1 MVLTEYSIECN
12 IIALVY
18 INRIT
23 VRNKMAVTMNNWRGL
38 WLGAIILAQKV
49 WDDKPLKTSSFCL
62 MIPDLKKDAVIA
74 LEVKCFSL
82 LDYSTTVR
90 PSVYAKYFFELHEL
104 FKEITGTMSK
114 GYNWLLQPLSI
125 AEKKKLETRSHSH
138 TRDYRDYLKEQ
149 EKKNN
154 RRRKNRL
161 MNLENPNPNPNDNT
175 PLADPNNSDSSAVVT
190 PPFSAGTNDKNN
202 NNSNEQ
208 ETMTNTAT
216 ATTVSSEGITAE
228 EEEESHNINNNDLSA
243 SSASQP
249 LTTMTSSRTNNN
261 TTSNNNGVIAGSSTS
276 SSSVRSS
283 VTSSSSTTTRFRQ
296 HFRLDGTPI
305 PTTSMTLE
313 DATFSSHSRYVIN

>member
-138 TRDYRDYLKEQ
+138 TRDYRDYLKDQ
-149 EKKNN
+149 ERKNN
-154 RRRKNRL
+154 RRRKNR
-161 MNLENPNPNPNDNT
+161 MNLENPNPNPNEENNNNT
-175 PLADPNNSDSSAVVT
+175 PLADPNNSDSSTVVT
-190 PPFSAGTNDKNN
+190 PPFTRGNNNSDNN
-202 NNSNEQ
+202 NNNEP
-208 ETMTNTAT
+208 ETMT
-216 ATTVSSEGITAE
+216 TTTIVSSEEITAE
-228 EEEESHNINNNDLSA
+228 EEE
-243 SSASQP
+243 
-249 LTTMTSSRTNNN
+249 
-261 TTSNNNGVIAGSSTS
+261 SNNNHNNTSNTHASTSAALAGSSTF
-276 SSSVRSS
+276 SSVRSS

-313 DATFSSHSRYVIN
+313 DATFSSNSRYVIN